1 MFFWKRRG
9 KKSHNI
15 ENGSGDATGQGIDGK
30 RGVQGSM
37 VRYHMKFLG
46 QVQGVGFRWQVRMAA
61 QSLRL
66 TGWVV
71 NNWDGSVEMEIQG
84 DEASIGELL
93 RSLQEDRY
101 IRIDE
106 IQKESIPLD
115 EKEGGFKVRY

>member
-1 MFFWKRRG
+1 
-9 KKSHNI
+9 
-15 ENGSGDATGQGIDGK
+15 
-30 RGVQGSM
+30 M